1 MHSLTSLWTGH
12 MQMVSC
18 DDALC
23 TTNTVFQEFR
33 VERLYKNSCPW
44 QRVEGQ
50 NIDYF
55 VLLSGRAISSQRR
68 EVMQQKSFPPAVP
81 R

>member
-1 MHSLTSLWTGH
+1 MRSLTNLWTGH

-23 TTNTVFQEFR
+23 TTSTVFQEFR
-33 VERLYKNSCPW
+33 LEKLYKNSCLW

-68 EVMQQKSFPPAVP
+68 GVMQQKSFPPAVP

>member
-1 MHSLTSLWTGH
+1 

-18 DDALC
+18 DGALC
-23 TTNTVFQEFR
+23 MTNIIFQEFR
-33 VERLYKNSCPW
+33 LERLCKNLCLW
-44 QRVEGQ
+44 QRVERQ

-68 EVMQQKSFPPAVP
+68 EGMQQKSFPPAVP